1 MAELDDIKNEL
12 AELEIAMTNPEV
24 LSNSNKLTEL
34 SKQYGQLKEKYIRL
48 EKQNNLDK
56 QIQGLKAIIQDEK
69 DEAMINLAQKEL
81 NALSQQKEE
90 LQKESASEANWN
102 NTIVEIRA
110 GTGGEEA
117 ALFAADLFRMYNRFA
132 ERQHWK
138 TEILSTNT
146 TSIGGYKEVI
156 FKINGKNSYPTLSL
170 ESGVHRVQR
179 IPSTEK
185 NGRVHTST
193 ASVAILP
200 EATEVDIKIRPEDLD
215 IDTYR
220 SSGKGGQNVQKVET
234 AVRITHRPTGLVV
247 TSQEERSQLKN
258 KEKALKILRTKLMA
272 QEEEKKLGAL
282 TEQRRSQ
289 IGQAKRVEKIRT
301 YNFPQNRITDH
312 RINKSWFNIDEIMDG
327 KLDEVIKNL
336 QACLMPPEA

>member
-1 MAELDDIKNEL
+1 MAELDDLKKEL
-12 AELEIAMTNPEV
+12 SELESAMTKPEV
-24 LSNSNKLTEL
+24 LSNANKLAEL
-34 SKQYGQLKEKYIRL
+34 SKQYGQLKEKYIKL
-48 EKQNNLDK
+48 EKQNNLAK
-56 QIQGLKAIIQDEK
+56 QIQDLKAMLAEET
-69 DEAMINLAQKEL
+69 DEAMITLTQKEL
-81 NALSQQKEE
+81 NELSRQKAE
-90 LQKESASEANWN
+90 LQKGGEAEANWN

-117 ALFAADLFRMYNRFA
+117 ALFAADLYRMYNRFA
-132 ERQHWK
+132 ERLHWA
-138 TEILSTNT
+138 TELLSTNT
-146 TSIGGYKEVI
+146 TSIGGYKEVV

-179 IPSTEK
+179 VPNTEK

-258 KEKALKILRTKLMA
+258 KEKALKILRTKLLA
-272 QEEEKKLGAL
+272 QEEEKRLGAL

-327 KLDEVIKNL
+327 KLDEVIKDL
-336 QACLMPPEA
+336 QAGLTPPEA

>member
-1 MAELDDIKNEL
+1 MAELDDLKKEL
-12 AELEIAMTNPEV
+12 SELEIAMTNPEV
-24 LSNSNKLTEL
+24 LFNSSELTKL
-34 SKQYGQLKEKYIRL
+34 SKQYGQLKERYMKL

-56 QIQGLKAIIQDEK
+56 QIQDLRAMLTEEK
-69 DEAMINLAQKEL
+69 DEGIINLAQKEL
-81 NALSQQKEE
+81 NALYAQKEE
-90 LQKESASEANWN
+90 LQKINESEANWN

-117 ALFAADLFRMYNRFA
+117 ALFAANLFRMYNRFA
-132 ERQHWK
+132 ERQHWT

-146 TSIGGYKEVI
+146 TSIGGYKEVV

-234 AVRITHRPTGLVV
+234 AVRITHRPTGLIV

-258 KEKALKILRTKLMA
+258 KEKALKVLRTKLLA
-272 QEEEKKLGAL
+272 QEEEERSGAL
-282 TEQRRSQ
+282 GEQRRSQ

-312 RINKSWFNIDEIMDG
+312 RINKNWFNIDEIMDG
-327 KLDEVIKNL
+327 KLDEVIKDL
-336 QACLMPPEA
+336 KRGLSPEA